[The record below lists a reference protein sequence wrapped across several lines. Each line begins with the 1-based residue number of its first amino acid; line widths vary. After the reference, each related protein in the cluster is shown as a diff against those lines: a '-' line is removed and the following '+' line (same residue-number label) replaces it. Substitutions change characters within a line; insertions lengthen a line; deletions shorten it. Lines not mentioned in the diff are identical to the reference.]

1 MLANFGC
8 GVSGHTPTC
17 SETFECSEIVDD
29 EERSFS
35 QLLCRFLGGGLSL
48 SLPFCAVSSS
58 SALISIAFLVVDP
71 LLAGGMV
78 SCDCVEFGRIWL
90 PREG

>member
-8 GVSGHTPTC
+8 VVSGHTPTC
-17 SETFECSEIVDD
+17 SERFECSEIVGD

-35 QLLCRFLGGGLSL
+35 QLLCRFLGGGLSFL
-48 SLPFCAVSSS
+48 LPFCAVSSS
-58 SALISIAFLVVDP
+58 SASISIAFLVIDP

-78 SCDCVEFGRIWL
+78 VSDCVEFGRLWL
-90 PREG
+90 P